1 MSTLNPFR
9 RKMAENRDRSAR
21 FSLEDSRPPTL
32 SSDDELGPTQTITTT
47 KSAPP
52 SIITTESTSTS
63 TLTSSTSPP
72 RIPAPVSSR
81 VAKRRSLPPPPPPP
95 ARNASRRVS
104 PVIEPRPAPPP
115 PPPSPPLATVEPAT
129 EGDPFEQASEPSEP
143 SDDDEKVVVKDKDEE
158 DEEPSVIVPF
168 PLPPPP
174 LSRTPSERQK
184 ERKAGGFRPSPGA
197 LNPFRKPSDPV
208 PNKRQS
214 FDISTIRFGT
224 GNVEPVVDNEAHRAP
239 VRQSLDVDAFKRL
252 ILTGTID
259 PIEDGPGS
267 GKEAQLPDN
276 AETRFLGVMIEEMGP
291 VVNGDLKSCE
301 EAISSNSEVGSV
313 RTESIGETPLARQD
327 ASAVIMEAPIAELP
341 RTTPTPPPTLNM
353 TSTSSA
359 RVKPPPP
366 RPRIRPS
373 GSPHSGSSSSIQQ
386 IASPASS
393 STTSLATPIPSTPP
407 SSLPPLAISS
417 VPGAYLDTRQPF
429 LPTPSLEER
438 AQSPENVPS
447 PSVLKKPLPPSPPLS
462 RMDSKRRST
471 LSPPSMAAGSLSRSN
486 SASRRP
492 PPPPAR
498 KAQSSSFT
506 SPTSVPA
513 MGAPT
518 VAIDTSP
525 PPADGL
531 PTSAKPFSPPPPP
544 PRGTRRKG
552 ALGESSSLT
561 SPLGGLPPPISILQL
576 GLEVE
581 RLGGGDVISTEP
593 ITPGTWAG
601 GKHEEDIL
609 ADLESLQREVDK
621 LKGMVEGRS
630 GVVL

>member
-1 MSTLNPFR
+1 MSTSNPFR
-9 RKMAENRDRSAR
+9 RKMAEDRDRSAR
-21 FSLEDSRPPTL
+21 SSLEDSRPPTL
-32 SSDDELGPTQTITTT
+32 SSGDDAMTIIELSPTTTT

-63 TLTSSTSPP
+63 TLTSLTSPP
-72 RIPAPVSSR
+72 RIPPPVSSR
-81 VAKRRSLPPPPPPP
+81 VAKRRSQPPPPPPP

-115 PPPSPPLATVEPAT
+115 PPPSPPVATVEPET
-129 EGDPFEQASEPSEP
+129 EGDPFEEASEP
-143 SDDDEKVVVKDKDEE
+143 SDDDEEVVVKDKDEE
-158 DEEPSVIVPF
+158 DEEPSVIVP
-168 PLPPPP
+168 LSPPPI
-174 LSRTPSERQK
+174 SRTPSGRQK
-184 ERKAGGFRPSPGA
+184 ERKGMGFRPSSGA
-197 LNPFRKPSDPV
+197 LNPFRKPSDLI

-214 FDISTIRFGT
+214 FDISSIRFGT
-224 GNVEPVVDNEAHRAP
+224 GKVEPVVDNEAQRAP

-267 GKEAQLPDN
+267 GKGAQLPHN
-276 AETRFLGVMIEEMGP
+276 AETRFLGGMIEKMGP

-301 EAISSNSEVGSV
+301 EAISSISEVGSV
-313 RTESIGETPLARQD
+313 WTESIGETPPARQD
-327 ASAVIMEAPIAELP
+327 GSAVMIEAPVAELP
-341 RTTPTPPPTLNM
+341 RTTLTPPPALNM
-353 TSTSSA
+353 TPTSSA

-373 GSPHSGSSSSIQQ
+373 GSPHSGSSSSMQQ
-386 IASPASS
+386 MASPASS
-393 STTSLATPIPSTPP
+393 STTSLATPISSSP
-407 SSLPPLAISS
+407 SSLPSLANSS
-417 VPGAYLDTRQPF
+417 VVLGDYLDTRQPP
-429 LPTPSLEER
+429 LPTSSHEER
-438 AQSPENVPS
+438 AQSPKNVPS
-447 PSVLKKPLPPSPPLS
+447 PSVLMKPLPPSPPLS

-471 LSPPSMAAGSLSRSN
+471 LSPSSMAAGSLSRSN

-498 KAQSSSFT
+498 RVQSSSFT
-506 SPTSVPA
+506 SPTSDLA
-513 MGAPT
+513 MAAPIA
-518 VAIDTSP
+518 AIDTSP
-525 PPADGL
+525 PSADGL

-561 SPLGGLPPPISILQL
+561 SPLGGLPPPIPILQL
-576 GLEVE
+576 GLGVE